1 MRTAKIEINKKE
13 YLLCFSARVMRACSE
28 RYESAENIGKAL
40 TEGTEVQKLDESFWL
55 LSAMMDAGAKYAK
68 VEGIST
74 PPPLSYD
81 ALYDLCGMDDLLD
94 MQTKIFETIAD
105 GSERRIETED
115 EEGKNAETNSTESD
129 VGWCIWYGL
138 KIGCPMR
145 QPMLFP
151 LANCAT

>member
-1 MRTAKIEINKKE
+1 M
-13 YLLCFSARVMRACSE
+13 
-28 RYESAENIGKAL
+28 
-40 TEGTEVQKLDESFWL
+40 DESFWL

-68 VEGIST
+68 MEGIST

-115 EEGKNAETNSTESD
+115 EEGKNAETT
-129 VGWCIWYGL
+129 
-138 KIGCPMR
+138 R
-145 QPMLFP
+145 QNQMSGGVSG
-151 LANCAT
+151 TD

>member
-1 MRTAKIEINKKE
+1 MRTAKIKINKKE
-13 YLLCFSARVMRACSE
+13 YLLCFSARVMRDCSE
-28 RYESAENIGKAL
+28 RYGNAENIGKAL
-40 TEGTEVQKLDESFWL
+40 TEGTEAQKMDESFWL

-68 VEGIST
+68 VEDIST

-115 EEGKNAETNSTESD
+115 EEGKNVETT
-129 VGWCIWYGL
+129 
-138 KIGCPMR
+138 R
-145 QPMLFP
+145 QNQMSGGVSG
-151 LANCAT
+151 TD

>member
-13 YLLCFSARVMRACSE
+13 YLLCFSARVMRDCSE
-28 RYESAENIGKAL
+28 RYGDAENIGKAL

-94 MQTKIFETIAD
+94 MQTKIFKTIAD

-115 EEGKNAETNSTESD
+115 EEGKNAETT
-129 VGWCIWYGL
+129 
-138 KIGCPMR
+138 R
-145 QPMLFP
+145 QNQMSGGVSG
-151 LANCAT
+151 TD

>member
-1 MRTAKIEINKKE
+1 MGLFDRFKGKKTVDWSAAYTAEPKFYGRPDGTPFGAI
-13 YLLCFSARVMRACSE
+13 
-28 RYESAENIGKAL
+28 AL
-40 TEGTEVQKLDESFWL
+40 TEGTEVQKMDESFWL

-115 EEGKNAETNSTESD
+115 EEGKNAETT
-129 VGWCIWYGL
+129 
-138 KIGCPMR
+138 R
-145 QPMLFP
+145 QNQMSGG
-151 LANCAT
+151 ASGTD

>member
-1 MRTAKIEINKKE
+1 M
-13 YLLCFSARVMRACSE
+13 
-28 RYESAENIGKAL
+28 
-40 TEGTEVQKLDESFWL
+40 DESFWL

-94 MQTKIFETIAD
+94 MQTKIFKTIAD

-115 EEGKNAETNSTESD
+115 EEGKNAETT
-129 VGWCIWYGL
+129 
-138 KIGCPMR
+138 R
-145 QPMLFP
+145 QNQMSGG
-151 LANCAT
+151 ASGTD

>member
-28 RYESAENIGKAL
+28 RYESVENIGKAL
-40 TEGTEVQKLDESFWL
+40 TEGTEAQKMDESFWL

-94 MQTKIFETIAD
+94 MQTKIFKTIAD

-115 EEGKNAETNSTESD
+115 EEGKNAETT
-129 VGWCIWYGL
+129 
-138 KIGCPMR
+138 R
-145 QPMLFP
+145 QNQMSGGVSG
-151 LANCAT
+151 TD